1 MGFFYA
7 VIDQSPLEICMVCSI
22 QHFPSI
28 MINMTCHFT
37 HIYDFIENSKLY
49 YHLSFSSG
57 IPRNASS
64 VSLSDQER
72 AGTPFGVAPKAILLQ
87 RRPHTGEAE
96 FLGLTLPVDINMM
109 FEVNY
114 QKLTKY

>member
-1 MGFFYA
+1 MERKDWLLTALVF
-7 VIDQSPLEICMVCSI
+7 
-22 QHFPSI
+22 
-28 MINMTCHFT
+28 
-37 HIYDFIENSKLY
+37 
-49 YHLSFSSG
+49 LSLSSG

-109 FEVNY
+109 FEV
-114 QKLTKY
+114 QVVHVHIEH

>member
-1 MGFFYA
+1 MLLIARF
-7 VIDQSPLEICMVCSI
+7 C
-22 QHFPSI
+22 
-28 MINMTCHFT
+28 
-37 HIYDFIENSKLY
+37 
-49 YHLSFSSG
+49 FSSG

-109 FEVNY
+109 FEVQAVNVHIEH
-114 QKLTKY
+114 

>member
-1 MGFFYA
+1 
-7 VIDQSPLEICMVCSI
+7 
-22 QHFPSI
+22 